1 MKKLVGSNCSQI
13 GRCYWDF
20 YGCSLLK
27 TVHSSFV
34 WEQVEVSIVLH
45 HAAAH
50 ALAEAAA
57 DLPEGKIYKQFL
69 PMIRE
74 KGGRVYVM
82 PDDQTM
88 EALDTEV
95 ILKNHLKEPAIA
107 ELAAEAA
114 MVIRF

>member
-1 MKKLVGSNCSQI
+1 M
-13 GRCYWDF
+13 
-20 YGCSLLK
+20 
-27 TVHSSFV
+27 
-34 WEQVEVSIVLH
+34 LH
-45 HAAAH
+45 HAGAY
-50 ALAEAAA
+50 ALGEAAA
-57 DLPEGKIYKQFL
+57 DLPDSKMYKQFL

-95 ILKNHLKEPAIA
+95 ILKNHIKEPALA

-114 MVIRF
+114 IVIRF